1 MLSSVLRS
9 ARAEKVNLLIIDS
22 FVRIRE
28 LMFLNK
34 DMTFLLEQVK
44 IKLADHDSHII
55 AILEYLE
62 ELEKL
67 KQKEMK
73 FKDRPRIGFKK

>member
-9 ARAEKVNLLIIDS
+9 ARAEEVNMLIIDT

-28 LMFLNK
+28 LMFLHK
-34 DMTFLLEQVK
+34 DMTFQLEQVK
-44 IKLADHDSHII
+44 IKLADHDNHII
-55 AILEYLE
+55 AILEYLK

-67 KQKEMK
+67 KQKEME